1 MARKGIILAGGAG
14 TRLHPTTLGVCK
26 QLLPV
31 YDKPMVYYPLCT
43 LMEAGIRDILLVS
56 TPSDIGRFEQVLG
69 DGNRWG
75 LSLQYAVQPQPRGL
89 AEAFILGE
97 AFLGGAPSALILGD
111 NIFHGSGLSRLLKE
125 ASAQP
130 SGATVFAYA
139 VRNPQAFGV
148 VAFDA
153 AGRPLSIVEK
163 PAQPK
168 SRYAVTGVYFYDAEV
183 VDIAKSIRPSQRGE
197 LEITDVNRIY
207 LERGALQVQRLG
219 RGVAWLD
226 TGTPDAMLEAAHY
239 IQTLERRQGQKVG
252 TPEEIAWRAGWIS
265 SAELADLAK
274 PLRKSAYGAYLL
286 ELLQPTAG
294 DQPD

>member
-43 LMEAGIRDILLVS
+43 LMEAGIRDILLIS
-56 TPSDIGRFEQVLG
+56 TPLDIGRFEQVLG
-69 DGNRWG
+69 DGRRWG
-75 LSLQYAVQPQPRGL
+75 ISLQYAVQPQPKGL
-89 AEAFILGE
+89 AEAFIVGE
-97 AFLGGAPSALILGD
+97 AFLDGAPSALILGD
-111 NIFHGSGLSRLLKE
+111 NIFHGGGLSRLLQQ

-130 SGATVFAYA
+130 RGATVFAYP
-139 VRNPQAFGV
+139 VRNPQDFGV
-148 VAFDA
+148 VEFDA
-153 AGRPLSIVEK
+153 EGRPLAIVEK
-163 PAQPK
+163 PERPS

-183 VDIAKSIRPSQRGE
+183 VEVAKSIRPSQRGE

-207 LERGALQVQRLG
+207 LQRGALQVRRLG

-239 IQTLERRQGQKVG
+239 IQTLERRQGMKLG
-252 TPEEIAWRAGWIS
+252 TPEEVAWRAGWIS
-265 SAELADLAK
+265 DAQLAESAK

-286 ELLQPTAG
+286 ELLKPPAG
-294 DQPD
+294 G